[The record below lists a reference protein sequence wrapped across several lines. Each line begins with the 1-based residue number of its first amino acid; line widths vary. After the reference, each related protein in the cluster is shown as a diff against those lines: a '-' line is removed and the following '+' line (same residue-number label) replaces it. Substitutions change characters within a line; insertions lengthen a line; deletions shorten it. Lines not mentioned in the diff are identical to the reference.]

1 MSVTID
7 KIQFNSHI
15 TLDFAHFEKLYQ
27 DKNQDIF
34 VERYIP
40 VASNYTRSLVC
51 FEPDGDYDSKG
62 MTQEALGYQFDIYR
76 NEIGDS
82 KLVPI
87 YKTSVGQLSI
97 VDYNVRNQKKYQ
109 YYVFKEDDETSSR
122 ASLSNSVQTC
132 WWDYA
137 IIGMTL
143 EDEESKTYKVN
154 PYDVWLFQSNIT
166 SDSTTQN
173 FSKTTYQTLM
183 PYPTVSM
190 GKANYAT
197 GSFSG
202 LIGKVMKNGYEE
214 DATLLE
220 QWNDFCANSQLKLFK
235 DRKGHKYI
243 VDVTSSSSQVSDE
256 TREQATTVSVG
267 WTQIGNADDYV
278 IIGD

>member
-1 MSVTID
+1 MSATID

-15 TLDFAHFEKLYQ
+15 TLDFAHFEQLYQ

-34 VERYIP
+34 VEKYKPI
-40 VASNYTRSLVC
+40 ASNYTRSLVC

-62 MTQEALGYQFDIYR
+62 MTKEALGYRFDIYR

-97 VDYNVRNQKKYQ
+97 VDYNVRNQKEYQ
-109 YYVFKEDDETSSR
+109 YYVFKENDETSSK
-122 ASLSNSVQTC
+122 ASLSNTVQTC

-143 EDEESKTYKVN
+143 EDEDSKTYKVD
-154 PYDVWLFQSNIT
+154 PSDVWLFQSNVS

-183 PYPTVSM
+183 AYPTVSM
-190 GKANYAT
+190 GKSNYE
-197 GSFSG
+197 
-202 LIGKVMKNGYEE
+202 IGRAHV
-214 DATLLE
+214 
-220 QWNDFCANSQLKLFK
+220 
-235 DRKGHKYI
+235 
-243 VDVTSSSSQVSDE
+243 
-256 TREQATTVSVG
+256 
-267 WTQIGNADDYV
+267 
-278 IIGD
+278 